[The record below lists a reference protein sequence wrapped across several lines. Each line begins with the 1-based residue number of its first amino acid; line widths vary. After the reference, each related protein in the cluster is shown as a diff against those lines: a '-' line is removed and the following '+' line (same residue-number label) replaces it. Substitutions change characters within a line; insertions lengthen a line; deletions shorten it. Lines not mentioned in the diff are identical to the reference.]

1 MSRDVRDLLTAAAAR
16 PSEEVDVEALRR
28 RGVRL
33 RRRRRLGTVAAAATL
48 AVAVAVPVGL
58 GGSPSVID
66 FAPSPG
72 TDSTPPP
79 ADSQPRSQHAVGLT
93 VGPWER
99 VGEDSLG
106 VEGVFEGMAGGT
118 VTRGG
123 AVVAVGTSKPPEGRQ
138 RAAVWRSE
146 DLRAWRRIDVD
157 AFGGDTDAQLNAAT
171 STGGDGVVAVGAL
184 GPQRAA
190 PGTAGRRIEA
200 DPAALTAAAWRSLD
214 GGRTWQTVAA
224 DRIESAEGAQM
235 SDVAAG
241 PRGLLAVGV
250 AAGGASARPV
260 VWHAPATEDDWRLLH
275 TDLPAEP
282 GTAYGPLASDGQRY
296 VVAVEEPADEE
307 APERETSDQDVALWW
322 SDDGRSW
329 QPVRDP
335 EGALTGPGDQRV
347 ADLLVVDGTFLAI
360 GRESSRALPQGRD
373 VVWSSADGRR
383 WRRAAEDLDVPL
395 AATDFVTVDGHLV
408 ALTVVTSYATET
420 LIEADPSVWTAPF
433 ALTREEPDR
442 QQSDES

>member
-1 MSRDVRDLLTAAAAR
+1 MSRDARDLLAAAAAR

-28 RGVRL
+28 GGVRL
-33 RRRRRLGTVAAAATL
+33 RRRRRLGTVAAAAATL
-48 AVAVAVPVGL
+48 AVAVAVPVSL
-58 GGSPSVID
+58 GGSSSVID
-66 FAPSPG
+66 FAPSPE

-79 ADSQPRSQHAVGLT
+79 ADSRPRPQHAVGLT

-118 VTRGG
+118 VTGGG

-146 DLRAWRRIDVD
+146 DLRAWRRIDAD

-171 STGGDGVVAVGAL
+171 STGDGLVAVGAL

-200 DPAALTAAAWRSLD
+200 DPAAVTAAAWRSPD

-250 AAGGASARPV
+250 AAEGASARPA
-260 VWHAPATEDDWRLLH
+260 VWHAPTTEGSWRLLH

-282 GTAYGPLASDGQRY
+282 GTAYGPLASDGRRY
-296 VVAVEEPADEE
+296 VVAVEEPADEQ
-307 APERETSDQDVALWW
+307 APEREASDRDVTLWW
-322 SDDGRSW
+322 SKDGRSW

-335 EGALTGPGDQRV
+335 KGALTGPGDQRV

-360 GRESSRALPQGRD
+360 GRESSRALPGGRD
-373 VVWSSADGRR
+373 VAWSSADGRR
-383 WRRAAEDLDVPL
+383 WRPAAEGLDVPL

-420 LIEADPSVWTAPF
+420 LTEADPSVWTAPF
-433 ALTREEPDR
+433 SLTREETDR
-442 QQSDES
+442 QQPDQS